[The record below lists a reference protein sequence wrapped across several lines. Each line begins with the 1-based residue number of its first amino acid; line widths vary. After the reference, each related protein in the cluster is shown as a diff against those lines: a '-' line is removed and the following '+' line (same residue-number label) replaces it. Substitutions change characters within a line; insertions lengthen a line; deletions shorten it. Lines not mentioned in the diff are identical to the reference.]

1 MGQMIEYFL
10 TWGAVFLRLRDI
22 REVHSEYSP
31 NALEVV
37 IVNMSFIKHMAPEG
51 PLPSPLTPPQQAAQ
65 EPEQL
70 RILFES
76 EFQWFVSSH

>member
-1 MGQMIEYFL
+1 MGQMTEYFL

-37 IVNMSFIKHMAPEG
+37 IVNISFIKHMAPK
-51 PLPSPLTPPQQAAQ
+51 
-65 EPEQL
+65 
-70 RILFES
+70 
-76 EFQWFVSSH
+76 